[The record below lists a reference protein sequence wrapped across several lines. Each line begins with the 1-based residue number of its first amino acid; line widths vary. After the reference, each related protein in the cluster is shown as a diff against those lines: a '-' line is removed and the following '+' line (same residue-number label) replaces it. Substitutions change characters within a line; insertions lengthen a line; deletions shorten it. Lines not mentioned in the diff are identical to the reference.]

1 MSQTEYEYQ
10 KGEQIQCA
18 FLVRLLFEVSN
29 QNTDPDIQDRLNTLL
44 AAKIAAKRVLSY
56 RS

>member
-18 FLVRLLFEVSN
+18 FLVRLMFEVSN